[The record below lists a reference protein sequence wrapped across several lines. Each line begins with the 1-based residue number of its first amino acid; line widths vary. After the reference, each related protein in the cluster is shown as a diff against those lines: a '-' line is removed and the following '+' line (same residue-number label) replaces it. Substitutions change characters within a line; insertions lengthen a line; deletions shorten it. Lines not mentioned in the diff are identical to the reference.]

1 MTNLLKRL
9 ELQGFK
15 SFAQKTILEFPGR
28 VVGIVGPNGSGKSN
42 VIDAFR
48 WILGEREAKH
58 LRGENLGSLIFAGT
72 PKRPAVGFAKVAL
85 YFDNRSRLFPFDTE
99 EVMLVRRVDRSGT
112 SQFFWHDTEV
122 KQKDLIPVLA
132 RAKLGSRGLTMI
144 GQGESDIFVRSSNE
158 DRRAMVEEILGLREF
173 RLKKA
178 QAERRLESSEINM
191 EKVRA
196 QLNELVPH
204 LRFLRKQK
212 HRWDKRKEIEQN
224 LFELENNYFSSRYH
238 DLKRLLAALDEP
250 FNNLILE
257 RKRTEEEIEVLEKN
271 LKGIES
277 KISTSEEIKILRD
290 KTTSIIEHRSSL
302 EWSLARAEAKME
314 IKTEEVKIPS
324 LSAHELLLIMGEL
337 VEDFNTMLKLE
348 SLSDLKIKLEGWLKR
363 LNQVLEKKDIKSDQN
378 LTEEIIKLKGELELL
393 DQEFKGVRLKEEELA
408 VKQQEINQEFRS
420 QIENLEQK
428 KNDLRKFDS
437 EIQNARFEREKLQLR
452 IDEIEREWQTFGRAK
467 EELTNIPVFQG
478 ELDVPETER
487 KIMRLR
493 GELAVIGEIDENL
506 IKEANESESRHEFLS
521 RELEDLEKAA
531 HDLKHLIADLGERI
545 HNDFKSAFK
554 YINDAFNEYF
564 RLMFGG
570 GRARMKLVIREVQ
583 LVVEETAEGAAGEV
597 KEAKE
602 EKVVLE
608 EKKDPELTAGID
620 IELNLPKKRITS
632 LDMLSGGEKS
642 LVSLA
647 ALFALISVSPPP
659 FLVLDEIDAAL
670 DDDNARRFAELIKEF
685 SKKSQFVI
693 VTHNRVTMN
702 VADILYGVTMGD
714 DGVSTVLSLKLEG

>member
-1 MTNLLKRL
+1 MNFLKRL

-15 SFAQKTILEFPGR
+15 SFAQKTVLEFPGR

-42 VIDAFR
+42 IVDAFR

-58 LRGENLGSLIFAGT
+58 LRGDNLGSLIFAGT
-72 PKRPAVGFAKVAL
+72 PKKPAVGFAKVAL
-85 YFDNRSRLFPFDTE
+85 YFDNCSRLFPFDAE
-99 EVMLVRRVDRSGT
+99 EVMLVRRADRSGT
-112 SQFFWHDTEV
+112 SQFFWHDIEV

-144 GQGESDIFVRSSNE
+144 GQGESDIFVISSAEN
-158 DRRAMVEEILGLREF
+158 RRAMVEEILGLREF

-191 EKVRA
+191 EKVRV

-212 HRWDKRKEIEQN
+212 HRWDKRKEIEQT
-224 LFELENNYFSSRYH
+224 LIELENNYFSSRH
-238 DLKRLLAALDEP
+238 QDLKRAFSALNRPLND
-250 FNNLILE
+250 LISK
-257 RKRTEEEIEVLEKN
+257 RKRTEEEIGILEKD

-277 KISTSEEIKILRD
+277 KISTNEETKILRD
-290 KTTSIIEHRSSL
+290 KADLIVEKRSSF
-302 EWSLARAEAKME
+302 ERSLARVEARME
-314 IKTEEVKIPS
+314 IKSSETKTPS
-324 LSAHELLLIMGEL
+324 LNVQEFLSLVTELSMDMNL
-337 VEDFNTMLKLE
+337 MLKLE
-348 SLSDLKIKLEGWLKR
+348 DLGELKARIENWLKR
-363 LNQVLEKKDIKSDQN
+363 LDRILEKKDIEPDHN
-378 LTEEIIKLKGELELL
+378 LGEEAIKLKEELELL
-393 DQEFKGVRLKEEELA
+393 DREFKEIRIKEEELA
-408 VKQQEINQEFRS
+408 AKQQEINQAFRS

-428 KNDLRKFDS
+428 KNELRKFDS
-437 EIQNARFEREKLQLR
+437 EIQNARFEQEKFQLR
-452 IDEIEREWQTFGRAK
+452 IEEIEREWQTFGRAK
-467 EELTNIPVFQG
+467 EELANIPVFQG
-478 ELDVPETER
+478 EINVPETER

-493 GELAVIGEIDENL
+493 GELAAIGEIDENL

-531 HDLKHLIADLGERI
+531 SDLKHLIADLGERI

-554 YINDAFNEYF
+554 SINDAFNEYF

-570 GRARMKLVIREVQ
+570 GRARMKLVVREVRPI
-583 LVVEETAEGAAGEV
+583 LEEGVGEITEGET
-597 KEAKE
+597 KE
-602 EKVVLE
+602 EKNIPE
-608 EKKDPELTAGID
+608 NQSDPELTAGID